1 MHLCPHCQK
10 PTPGPFDSGASGFAN
25 EAALCD
31 ECRAK
36 TPEQRAADYL
46 RASRRAQHPQS
57 GARPRR
63 KRCALCSRGGQIG

>member
-1 MHLCPHCQK
+1 MHLCSNCQK
-10 PTPGPFDSGASGFAN
+10 PTPGPFDSEAPGFAS

-36 TPEQRAADYL
+36 TPEQRAAEYL
-46 RASRRAQHPQS
+46 RASRRAKHPRS

-63 KRCALCSRGGQIG
+63 KRCMFFS